1 MGSLHHHH
9 PLILQ
14 LLSVL
19 CIISSF
25 FPFSASKILDTRIVE
40 DSRPMILFEQFGFAR
55 FGHVSISIKDV
66 SWRSKHP
73 NVELDPSSMG
83 FILLRES
90 SYAEILNES
99 EYTNHFCVVSSYYVK
114 LLFKFDQL
122 NLNLTYNG
130 TIVVD
135 DPDEYSLVFGNCQPE
150 FEVSMD
156 VHTQMYN
163 LKNGRK
169 DFLPAG
175 QTQLPTLYFI
185 FFLIYSIFF
194 FIWVFICIK
203 QRPTVDKI
211 HLIMGALLIV
221 KALKIICAS
230 EDKSFVRRTGSPHGW
245 DVAFYIFSL
254 LKGIMLFTVI
264 ILIGTGWS
272 FLKPYLQDR
281 EKKVL
286 MIVIPL
292 QVLENI
298 ASAVIGE
305 TGPATKD
312 WMTWNQ
318 LFLLIDVTC
327 CFAVFFPII
336 WSIRSLREASKIDG
350 KAARNLAKLTLFKQF
365 YIVVV
370 SYLYFTRVVA
380 SSIGAIINYKFEWLI
395 TAAMES
401 ASLAFYVFV
410 FYNFQPI
417 EKNPYFVIDD
427 EEEAAAAQLELEND
441 DSFEL

>member
-1 MGSLHHHH
+1 MF
-9 PLILQ
+9 LQ
-14 LLSVL
+14 VLLPFL
-19 CIISSF
+19 CIISSI
-25 FPFSASKILDTRIVE
+25 PFSASEIQNTQIVD
-40 DSRPMILFEQFGFAR
+40 DSRPMILFEQFGFVR

-73 NVELDPSSMG
+73 HAELNPSLMG
-83 FILLRES
+83 FFLLRES
-90 SYAEILNES
+90 SYGKILNES
-99 EYTNHFCVVSSYYVK
+99 EYTEHFCVVSSHYVK

-122 NLNLTYNG
+122 NLNSTYNG
-130 TIVVD
+130 TIIVD
-135 DPDEYSLVFGNCQPE
+135 DPDEYSLVFGNCLPE
-150 FEVSMD
+150 FEISMD
-156 VHTQMYN
+156 VHTEMYN
-163 LKNGRK
+163 MNFGRK

-175 QTQLPTLYFI
+175 QTQLPTIYFI
-185 FFLIYSIFF
+185 FFIIYSIFF
-194 FIWVFICIK
+194 VIWVLLCVK
-203 QRPTVDKI
+203 QRPIVDKI

-221 KALKIICAS
+221 KALKMLCAS
-230 EDKSFVRRTGSPHGW
+230 EDKSFVRRTGTPHGW
-245 DVAFYIFSL
+245 DVAFYIFSF

-272 FLKPYLQDR
+272 FLKPYLQER

-298 ASAVIGE
+298 ATVVIGE

-312 WMTWNQ
+312 WLTWNQ
-318 LFLLIDVTC
+318 LFLLIDIVC
-327 CFAVFFPII
+327 CCAVFFPII
-336 WSIRSLREASKIDG
+336 WSIRSLREASKTDG

-370 SYLYFTRVVA
+370 GYLYFTRVVA
-380 SSIGAIINYKFEWLI
+380 SAIGAVIDYKLDWFI
-395 TAAMES
+395 TAAVEG
-401 ASLAFYVFV
+401 ASFGFYTFI
-410 FYNFQPI
+410 FSNFQPK

-427 EEEAAAAQLELEND
+427 EEEAAAAQELEDD

>member
-1 MGSLHHHH
+1 MGSFHL
-9 PLILQ
+9 LILQ
-14 LLSVL
+14 LLPVL
-19 CIISSF
+19 CIISSI
-25 FPFSASKILDTRIVE
+25 PFSISEIQNTRIEE

-66 SWRSKHP
+66 SWRSRQP
-73 NVELDPSSMG
+73 NAELNPSSMG
-83 FILLRES
+83 FFLLRES
-90 SYAEILNES
+90 SYGKILNES
-99 EYTNHFCVVSSYYVK
+99 EYTEHFCVVWSRYVK
-114 LLFKFDQL
+114 LLVKFDQL
-122 NLNLTYNG
+122 NLNATYNG
-130 TIVVD
+130 TIIVD

-156 VHTQMYN
+156 VHTEMYN
-163 LKNGRK
+163 MKDGRK

-175 QTQLPTLYFI
+175 QTQLPTIYFI
-185 FFLIYSIFF
+185 FFIIYSIFF
-194 FIWVFICIK
+194 LIWVFICFK

-221 KALKIICAS
+221 KALKILCAS
-230 EDKSFVRRTGSPHGW
+230 EDKSFVRRTGTPHGW
-245 DVAFYIFSL
+245 DVAFYIFSF

-264 ILIGTGWS
+264 VLIGTGWS

-292 QVLENI
+292 QVLENL
-298 ASAVIGE
+298 ATVVINE

-312 WMTWNQ
+312 WLTWNQ
-318 LFLLIDVTC
+318 LFLLIDIVC
-327 CFAVFFPII
+327 CCAVFFPII
-336 WSIRSLREASKIDG
+336 WSIRSLREASKTDG

-370 SYLYFTRVVA
+370 GYLYFTRVVA
-380 SSIGAIINYKFEWLI
+380 SAVGALIDYKIEWVM
-395 TAAMES
+395 TAAVEG
-401 ASLAFYVFV
+401 ASLGFYLFI
-410 FYNFQPI
+410 FCNFQPT

-427 EEEAAAAQLELEND
+427 EEEAAAAKELEDD